1 LWLLGKDFICPTN
14 SLIVTHVKD
23 KSFYILI
30 VGGQIEQPSWKQL
43 TMTPWVGNRLELPQG
58 WILQVENEEFDH

>member
-1 LWLLGKDFICPTN
+1 M
-14 SLIVTHVKD
+14 THVKD

-30 VGGQIEQPSWKQL
+30 VGGQMEQPSWKQL
-43 TMTPWVGNRLELPQG
+43 TMTPWVGNRLELSQG